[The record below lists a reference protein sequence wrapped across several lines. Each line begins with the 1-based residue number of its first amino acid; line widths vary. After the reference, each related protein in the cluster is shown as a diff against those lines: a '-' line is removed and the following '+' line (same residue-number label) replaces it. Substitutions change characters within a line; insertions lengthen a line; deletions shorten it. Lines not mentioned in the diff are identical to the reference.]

1 MVAMTTIP
9 SEGGR
14 TQGSET
20 GNRSAR
26 ITSLDAYRGLVMLA
40 LAFDGAGPEAVA
52 KFQNHPWLQALGR
65 QFEHVDWEGA
75 AFWDLI
81 QPSFMFIVGVAMTYS
96 YFSRRSR
103 GMSTASVA
111 AHVVYRSVVLVILG
125 VLLASLHHE
134 QTNFDFGGV
143 LAQIGLAFPFA
154 FLLVGKP
161 LRYQLTVAAL
171 ILITWWLAFFLFP
184 LPPSGFDYASLGIP
198 QDAGPFAGLY
208 AHWNKYTN
216 LAAAFDRWFL
226 NLFPR
231 SSEFL
236 GNVVYGPTLNFV
248 PSIVTMI
255 LGIVAGGLLRG
266 PRSPLEKLRRL
277 SAAGAISLAL
287 GLILGYT
294 LCPIVKALWTPS
306 WVFFSAGFAFFFLA
320 AAYWLA
326 DIRGRRGL
334 MFPLVV
340 VGANSLAM
348 YFMIFVC
355 RQGIWD
361 ILNIHLG
368 GTLHLSHLD
377 ALDYVLG
384 TLIMW
389 LVCLWLYRRKIF
401 IRL

>member
-1 MVAMTTIP
+1 
-9 SEGGR
+9 
-14 TQGSET
+14 
-20 GNRSAR
+20 
-26 ITSLDAYRGLVMLA
+26 MLA
-40 LAFDGAGPEAVA
+40 LAFEGAGPEAVA
-52 KFQNHPWLQALGR
+52 KFQNAPWLQALGR
-65 QFEHVDWEGA
+65 QFDHVDWEGA

-96 YFSRRSR
+96 YFSRRSQ

-111 AHVVYRSVVLVILG
+111 AHVVYRSVVLIFLG
-125 VLLASLHHE
+125 LLFTSLHE
-134 QTNFDFGGV
+134 QRTYFNFGNI

-154 FLLVGKP
+154 FLLVGRS
-161 LRYQLTVAAL
+161 LHHQLTAAAL
-171 ILITWWLAFFLFP
+171 ILIAWWLAFFLFP
-184 LPPSGFDYASLGIP
+184 LPPSGFDYTSLGIP
-198 QDAGPFAGLY
+198 QDAAGPFAGLY
-208 AHWNKYTN
+208 AHWNKYSN
-216 LAAAFDRWFL
+216 VAVAFDRWFF

-231 SSEFL
+231 SHEFL
-236 GNVVYGPTLNFV
+236 GNETYGPTLNFV
-248 PSIVTMI
+248 PSIVTMT
-255 LGIVAGGLLRG
+255 LGIVAGNLLRG

-294 LCPIVKALWTPS
+294 VCPIVKALWTPS

-326 DIRGRRGL
+326 DIKGQRGL

-348 YFMIFVC
+348 YFMIVVC
-355 RQGIWD
+355 RQWIWD
-361 ILNIHLG
+361 NLNIHLG
-368 GTLHLSHLD
+368 GLLHLSHMD

-384 TLIMW
+384 ALIMW
-389 LVCLWLYRRKIF
+389 LLCLWLYRRKIF